1 MFAMCAAL
9 TGYRMMKELLFCTDK
24 KLRVCSWEKEIAEFT
39 GHSASRMIG
48 NKYYDIFP
56 RIVHKEKDAVAT
68 AIETKKTVTLKNYA
82 FPCIAGSFSA
92 DIKIKP
98 MKSANK
104 SVDRAE
110 IAIQPFS
117 TCEMA
122 RKLHQSQKLIDIGKI
137 ASTLAHGVRNPLNAI
152 KGAVVY
158 LREKYVGEETLVEFT
173 NIMEMEITRLENFIS
188 KFLSSSVSDT
198 DVQKNDINLMLKKI
212 DVFTSL
218 QMYTRSIR
226 ASYELGSIPLVM
238 INSFHME
245 QAILNVINN
254 AIEAMTAGGQLTIA
268 TSTAEQLNRNFV
280 VISIS
285 DTGPGLARKEHIEL
299 SSGGA
304 SAGRGFGLYITDE
317 IIKHYGGHVEID
329 SKKDVGTTI
338 RLFIPYPLPAE
349 EQL

>member
-1 MFAMCAAL
+1 
-9 TGYRMMKELLFCTDK
+9 MKELMFSTDK

-39 GHSASRMIG
+39 GRSASHTIG
-48 NKYYDIFP
+48 NKYYEIFP
-56 RIVHKEKDAVAT
+56 RIITREKDAVAK
-68 AIETKKTVTLKNYA
+68 AIETEKTVTLKKYA
-82 FPCIAGSFSA
+82 FPCIAGSFNA

-98 MKSANK
+98 VKTAGNSI
-104 SVDRAE
+104 DRAE
-110 IAIQPFS
+110 IAIKPHS
-117 TCEMA
+117 TCEMGK
-122 RKLHQSQKLIDIGKI
+122 RLQESQKLIDIGKI

-158 LREKYVGEETLVEFT
+158 LREKYVEEATLVEFT
-173 NIMEMEITRLENFIS
+173 NIMEMEISRLEDFIT

-226 ASYELGSIPLVM
+226 ASYELGTVPLVM

-254 AIEAMTAGGQLTIA
+254 AIEAMSAGGLLTIT
-268 TSTAEQLNRNFV
+268 TSTAEQADKKFV

-285 DTGPGLARKEHIEL
+285 DTGPGLNHKERVDFSSSEARV
-299 SSGGA
+299 
-304 SAGRGFGLYITDE
+304 GRGFGHYITDE
-317 IIKHYGGHVEID
+317 ILKHYGGHVEID
-329 SKKDVGTTI
+329 GKKDVGTTI
-338 RLFIPYPLPAE
+338 RLFIPY
-349 EQL
+349 